1 MGVSVKQSAK
11 VAGYV
16 FKQRLLR
23 RKKYPLVLMLEP
35 LLRCNLECIGCG
47 KIQYPDHILD
57 KRLTPEECW
66 DAVEQCGAP
75 VVSIA
80 GGEPMIHP
88 EMPSIIDGYIR
99 RKKYIYLCTNAL
111 LLERKL
117 KAYYPSEY
125 LTLSIH
131 LDGVEEHHDEMVSRK
146 GVYKK
151 AVSAIK
157 AAKAAG
163 FKVMTNTTIFN
174 NADANQMREFFDE
187 LKEIGTDGMMISPGY
202 SYDKAPR
209 QELFLQREETVELFQ
224 KILDGHKGKGW
235 DFNHSP
241 FFLEFLQGKQDHYD
255 CTPWGNPTRTVFG
268 WQKPCYLLGEGY
280 TETYKELIETT
291 EWESYGR
298 KSGNPKCANC
308 MVHSGWEATAVD
320 DHFAR
325 PGKSLATVLSS

>member
-1 MGVSVKQSAK
+1 
-11 VAGYV
+11 
-16 FKQRLLR
+16 
-23 RKKYPLVLMLEP
+23 
-35 LLRCNLECIGCG
+35 
-47 KIQYPDHILD
+47 
-57 KRLTPEECW
+57 
-66 DAVEQCGAP
+66 
-75 VVSIA
+75 
-80 GGEPMIHP
+80 
-88 EMPSIIDGYIR
+88 
-99 RKKYIYLCTNAL
+99 AL

-255 CTPWGNPTRTVFG
+255 CTPWGNPTRNVFG
-268 WQKPCYLLGEGY
+268 WQKPCYLIGEGY
-280 TETYKELIETT
+280 VGSFRELMDETN
-291 EWESYGR
+291 WDSYGT
-298 KSGNPKCANC
+298 GNYEKCADC
-308 MVHSGWEATAVD
+308 MVHCGYEPTAVSD
-320 DHFAR
+320 TVAHPLKALKVALGGIETSR
-325 PGKSLATVLSS
+325 PMVADTPLDNQRPAEYVFEELVRETEAGTSDKSEVA